1 MPAPLRFLDG
11 ISSEKSDVAM
21 GNFPYLN
28 PTDWRV
34 FYEDWTV
41 YDLAQTDTPEWTL
54 TETSISDCDTLV
66 TPGTLVLT
74 MADAGDDAQLQLDHG
89 HFFLTSGKKAV
100 YETRIKIAKGSGGT
114 VGQQGF
120 VVGLA
125 SVQVDANFMDGP
137 PPTTRAFDDGI
148 GFMSYDATTNIIA
161 FQGENDVY
169 STEVGCATYADD
181 TWMTLSFYYD
191 GAKTTFYKDN
201 VEVAQISTNEPS
213 SVITPV
219 LFIGSGE
226 AFATVLHCSYIFFAC
241 ER

>member
-1 MPAPLRFLDG
+1 MPAPLRYLDG

-34 FYEDWTV
+34 WYEDWTV

-54 TETSISDCDTLV
+54 TETSISDCDTIV

-89 HFFLTSGKKAV
+89 HFYLTSGKKAI
-100 YETRIKIAKGSGGT
+100 YETRIKINKGSGGT
-114 VGQQGF
+114 IGEQGF
-120 VVGLA
+120 VVGMA
-125 SVQVDANFMDGP
+125 AVDTGNTFITSP
-137 PPTTRAFDDGI
+137 PPSALLVDDFW
-148 GFMSYDATTNIIA
+148 GFLSYDGTTNIIA
-161 FQGENDVY
+161 WQGEADVA

-181 TWMTLSFYYD
+181 TWMKLSIYYD
-191 GAKTTFYKDN
+191 GAKSTFYKDD

-226 AFATVLHCSYIFFAC
+226 AFATTLSCDYIFFAN